1 MYTLS
6 AIFHDTE
13 TGKMWR
19 VIIWRWYETAKEATA
34 EIHKLL
40 KQFDGYRVT
49 IADWEISKTEG

>member
-6 AIFHDTE
+6 AIFHDTG

-19 VIIWRWYETAKEATA
+19 VIICRCYETTKEATA

-40 KQFDGYRVT
+40 KQYDGQRVT